1 VRGAPASRGF
11 ASWIAGMTPVLA
23 DGLGTPDAGVSE
35 MLLFATILLGGFA
48 FLRLRERGFRG
59 TPRAAG
65 WAAAGTAVATLAL
78 AFVLPPIIRPD
89 RASVRPSTRATI
101 QILSPRPG
109 QVFHGNPARVTVRVR
124 VTGGKVVRFTS
135 QDLVPNEGH
144 VHLYVDGAL
153 VFMAYSL
160 ERTVS
165 VLPGSH
171 HLQAEFVAVDHGP
184 FDPRVLASVAFRVVP

>member
-1 VRGAPASRGF
+1 MRSL
-11 ASWIAGMTPVLA
+11 LA

-35 MLLFATILLGGFA
+35 MLVFATILLGGFA

-59 TPRAAG
+59 APRAAG
-65 WAAAGTAVATLAL
+65 WAAAGTAVATLVL

-89 RASVRPSTRATI
+89 RAAIRPSTRATI

-109 QVFHGNPARVTVRVR
+109 QVFHGDPARIPVRVR
-124 VTGGKVVRFTS
+124 VVGGKVVRFTS
-135 QDLVPNEGH
+135 RNLVPNEGH

-160 ERTVS
+160 ERTMS

>member
-1 VRGAPASRGF
+1 MIPLLG
-11 ASWIAGMTPVLA
+11 
-23 DGLGTPDAGVSE
+23 DGIGTPDAGVSE

-59 TPRAAG
+59 MPRATG

-89 RASVRPSTRATI
+89 IASARPSTRASI
-101 QILSPRPG
+101 EILSPRPG
-109 QVFHGNPARVTVRVR
+109 QVFRGHPARVPVRVL
-124 VTGGKVVRFTS
+124 VVGGKVVRFTS
-135 QDLVPNEGH
+135 QNLVPDEGH
-144 VHLYVDGAL
+144 VHLFVDGAL
-153 VFMAYSL
+153 VSMAYSL

-165 VLPGSH
+165 VLPGNH